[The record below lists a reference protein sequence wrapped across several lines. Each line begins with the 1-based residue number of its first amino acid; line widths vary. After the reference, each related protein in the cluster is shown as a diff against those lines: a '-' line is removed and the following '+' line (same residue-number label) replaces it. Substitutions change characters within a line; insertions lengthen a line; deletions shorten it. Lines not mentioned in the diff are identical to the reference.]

1 MRTFHLLTLLA
12 LCVFASADAETSLS
26 VEDTALVKD
35 DALPSPTMP
44 NAVQMFQS
52 VLSTATDM
60 IGYQEA
66 LAAVTLS
73 TVTSLAVTWTKG
85 LASVMAGASVV
96 ITSPWTGAALTLT
109 LAINLMVMHHFS
121 ASADHSMVKANK
133 RFRSNLRNVAG
144 WYTRME
150 QRPDHQGVHAAFR
163 WQNDIEKVNE
173 EAETMLKQV
182 RQGAMLDAAALQM
195 LANKGSFW
203 LSWKCM
209 HCYNGACASKIA
221 RHPTCGVKPAYVRRG
236 AQKWNQVKRLIVK
249 QRNALAAFL
258 HKKALK
264 AAPTRAVREA
274 VARDDTLVQKAADEA
289 KDTELSA
296 DELEDQGTTVAG
308 VDATTSVW
316 LVVLLAL
323 AALSAA
329 CAFTAY
335 RRWNWSWTI
344 RAWMIFG
351 IVPAC
356 VSLACVSLAIVVL
369 WHHAYVS
376 VHWLG
381 VPICALV
388 CFCVWMCGKLRGKAG
403 AKPLNWADVKIDD
416 GSHAHAWGSTPGY
429 NMLGALTLDHSAVV
443 NPSRP
448 SSSLA
453 ILPAGKCIDCAETQA
468 RKARCALVQ
477 ILSDPDAR
485 KTVQSELALIM
496 TDAIHYNEDN
506 EIEWCDHCQTW
517 ACNFTK

>member
-12 LCVFASADAETSLS
+12 LCAFASADAETSLS

-35 DALPSPTMP
+35 DAPPPPTMP
-44 NAVQMFQS
+44 NAVEMFQS

-60 IGYQEA
+60 IGYKEA
-66 LAAVTLS
+66 VAAFALS
-73 TVTSLAVTWTKG
+73 AGTSAVVTWAKG
-85 LASVMAGASVV
+85 LASVMTGASVV

-173 EAETMLKQV
+173 EAEEMLKQA
-182 RQGAMLDAAALQM
+182 RQSAMLDAAALQM

-221 RHPTCGVKPAYVRRG
+221 RHPTCGVKPEYVKRG
-236 AQKWNQVKRLIVK
+236 AQKWSPVKRLIVE
-249 QRNALAAFL
+249 QRNALTAFL
-258 HKKALK
+258 HKKALE

-323 AALSAA
+323 AVLAALGA
-329 CAFTAY
+329 CAAY
-335 RRWNWSWTI
+335 RFWNWSWTI
-344 RAWMIFG
+344 CARVIFV
-351 IVPAC
+351 IVP
-356 VSLACVSLAIVVL
+356 ACVSLAIVVL

-388 CFCVWMCGKLRGKAG
+388 CFCVWMCGNLRGKAG
-403 AKPLNWADVKIDD
+403 AKPFNWAGVRIDD

-429 NMLGALTLDHSAVV
+429 NMLGALTLDHSAAVT
-443 NPSRP
+443 PSRP

-453 ILPAGKCIDCAETQA
+453 ILPAGQCRDCERTQA
-468 RKARCALVQ
+468 MKASGELPSMC
-477 ILSDPDAR
+477 SDPH
-485 KTVQSELALIM
+485 ALNTALGETGLFM
-496 TDAIHYNEDN
+496 SGKFVCPYV
-506 EIEWCDHCQTW
+506 WCPVCKCW
-517 ACNFTK
+517 ACK